1 MRTAENARSERMSYK
16 DYPLS
21 MDTSPEAEA
30 FLFAELAK
38 KSAAEKIQMIG
49 QASAAMK
56 TMAMI
61 GLRQRNP
68 EATEHELK
76 IKFVELYYGQ
86 DLASEIAENLD
97 RRSRK

>member
-1 MRTAENARSERMSYK
+1 MSYK

-30 FLFAELAK
+30 FLFEQLAK
-38 KSAAEKIQMIG
+38 KSTADKVRMVG
-49 QASAAMK
+49 QASATMR

-68 EATEHELK
+68 EATEQELK
-76 IKFVELYYGQ
+76 IKFVELFYGPA
-86 DLASEIAENLD
+86 LASEIAKRLTV
-97 RRSRK
+97 